1 MKRKPTLLKKLNL
14 MLMGSLMASA
24 IAFTPA
30 TAKTL
35 KLAYDADPISLDIH
49 EQLSG
54 GMLQLSHMT
63 HDPLVRWSQDLS
75 FEPRLATSWER
86 IDSNTV
92 RFKLREGVK
101 FHSGNTMSGVDFK
114 WTFDRLKTSKDFK
127 GIFANF
133 KDLKVIDDNTIELIT
148 DGPYPLVMHTA
159 TYIFPMDSKF
169 YLGVAKDGKNKAD
182 IVKDGASFASTNS
195 SGTGPFTVKSREQGV
210 KVVFDRF
217 ADYWDKDSKGNVS
230 QVVMTPIKDNQTR
243 VAALLSGGVDFIAP
257 VAPNEFGQIESND
270 KVQLVTMPGTRII
283 TFQLNQERRAEFK
296 DIKVRQAMVYAIN
309 NVGIVKKIM
318 KGFATPAAQMSP
330 AGYLGHDPSLK
341 PRFDLAKA
349 KQLMKESGFP
359 DGFSMTMMAP
369 NNRYVNDE
377 KIAQAVAAM
386 LSKINIKVDLKT
398 MPKAQYWPEFDK
410 RSADAMMIG
419 WHSDTED
426 SANFYEFLSMTP
438 NKETG
443 MGAYNSGNYSD
454 KMVDDTTVA
463 ANKETD
469 DAKRAMMLMS
479 IEKKIH
485 DDAGF
490 IPLHWQN
497 LAWAS
502 RKGVNIK
509 EIVNAMNFPYIGD
522 LTID

>member
-1 MKRKPTLLKKLNL
+1 MKKSNLLKKLNTLVIAGL
-14 MLMGSLMASA
+14 MTSALSLS
-24 IAFTPA
+24 PVS
-30 TAKTL
+30 AKTL
-35 KLAYDADPISLDIH
+35 KMAYDADPVSLDIH

-63 HDPLVRWSQDLS
+63 HDPLVRWAQDLS
-75 FEPRLATSWER
+75 FEPRLATSWSR
-86 IDSNTV
+86 IDANTV
-92 RFKLREGVK
+92 RFNLRKGVK
-101 FHSGNTMSGVDFK
+101 FHSGNTMSAADFK
-114 WTFDRLKTSKDFK
+114 WTFDRLKRSKDFK
-127 GIFANF
+127 GIFSNF
-133 KDLKVIDDNTIELIT
+133 KDLKIIDDNTIELVT

-159 TYIFPMDSKF
+159 TYIFPMDSVF
-169 YLGVAKDGKNKAD
+169 YSGKTADGKDKGE

-195 SGTGPFTVKSREQGV
+195 SGTGPYTIKSREQGV
-210 KVVFDRF
+210 KVVFERF

-230 QVVMTPIKDNQTR
+230 EVIMTPIKDNQTR
-243 VAALLSGGVDFIAP
+243 AAALLSGDVDFIAP

-270 KVQLVTMPGTRII
+270 KAQLITMPGTRII
-283 TFQLNQERRAEFK
+283 TFQLNQERKAEFK
-296 DIKVRQAMVYAIN
+296 NPKVRQAMVYAVN
-309 NVGIVKKIM
+309 NVGIAKKIM

-330 AGYLGHDPSLK
+330 AGYLGHDPSLT
-341 PRFDLAKA
+341 PRFDLEKA
-349 KQLMKESGFP
+349 KELMKEAGYA

-410 RSADAMMIG
+410 RAADAMMIG

-443 MGAYNSGNYSD
+443 MGAYNSGNYSS

-469 DAKRAMMLMS
+469 DAKRAMLLQS

-485 DDAGF
+485 DDAGY

-502 RKGVNIK
+502 RKGVNIN

-522 LTID
+522 LKVE